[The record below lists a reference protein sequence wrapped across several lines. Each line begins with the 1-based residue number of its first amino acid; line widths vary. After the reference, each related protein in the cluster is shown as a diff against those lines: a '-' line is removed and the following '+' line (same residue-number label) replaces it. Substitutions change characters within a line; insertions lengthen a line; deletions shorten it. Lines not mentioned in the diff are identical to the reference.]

1 KGQILI
7 DGKKLDLSTEKAWID
22 KLGFVQ
28 QQVFILDG
36 TLAENIAF
44 GTDLQELEEEK
55 VKEVIEMSGLGDFLN
70 EQPEGIHTPVG
81 EGGSKLSGGQRQRL
95 AIARALYKDA
105 EVIIFDEATSALD
118 PKTEQIIIQAV
129 DQLSKLGK
137 TVILIAHRF
146 STLRS
151 CHRIVEL
158 KKGKLHASY
167 TYEELMQLE
176 KDWIA
181 AAKTPV

>member
-1 KGQILI
+1 
-7 DGKKLDLSTEKAWID
+7 
-22 KLGFVQ
+22 
-28 QQVFILDG
+28 
-36 TLAENIAF
+36 
-44 GTDLQELEEEK
+44 
-55 VKEVIEMSGLGDFLN
+55 
-70 EQPEGIHTPVG
+70 
-81 EGGSKLSGGQRQRL
+81 
-95 AIARALYKDA
+95 
-105 EVIIFDEATSALD
+105 

-181 AAKTPV
+181 AAKIPV

>member
-1 KGQILI
+1 
-7 DGKKLDLSTEKAWID
+7 
-22 KLGFVQ
+22 
-28 QQVFILDG
+28 
-36 TLAENIAF
+36 
-44 GTDLQELEEEK
+44 
-55 VKEVIEMSGLGDFLN
+55 GLGDFLN